1 MSAVPG
7 PAARVAGGGAEA
19 TPPPAGTGRDTDGQE
34 ISGMN
39 DTPARASA
47 VIVGAGIVGN
57 SLACH
62 LARLGWR
69 DLVLVDKGPMP
80 NPGGSTGHASNFIF
94 PIEYSKMMME
104 LTRDST
110 EQYQELGVFTQSG
123 GIEVARTQARMDELR
138 RRCTAARAWGIP
150 AQMVSPA
157 EVAKLVP
164 YLDESVILGGA
175 HFPTVG
181 VVNSLRAGTLMR
193 EEAQHSGALH
203 VLAGAEVLSIDTSG
217 RGRNG
222 LPRITSVRTTAGDIE
237 TSICVVCCG
246 VWSPRIARMA
256 GARIPLT
263 PIVHQM
269 ISVGPVPLFAG
280 TQGEI
285 AYPIVRDVDTN
296 MYERQHGGDMEV
308 GSYAHRA
315 IIVPPDDI
323 PSIEESA
330 LSPTE
335 LPFTADDFDPQLAE
349 ALELMPDLLGD
360 EKVGIRYAING
371 LISMTPDGHPLLG
384 PAPEVDGLWS
394 AAASWIKEGPGVGR
408 AVAEWMSGQVPS
420 VDVDEANIARFYPSQ
435 RTVAHVQARAREGFN
450 KMYGIVHPAEQW
462 ESGRP
467 VRVSPVY
474 DREREL
480 GAVFFETAGWERPH
494 WYASN
499 EALLERYAG
508 RLMPRDAEWDA
519 RWWSPVINAEHLAM
533 RDACA
538 LVNLSAFAI
547 FDVTGPSALDVVQSL
562 AVAQLDVAPGRV
574 VYTSLLDERG
584 GFKADLTIMRLGPER
599 FRVVTGGAT
608 GMADLAWFA
617 GHLPAD
623 GTAALADLTSAQAT
637 LGLWGPRARD
647 VLRSV
652 TADDVS
658 HAGFPFGTCREVEIA
673 GLSVLAS
680 RISYVGELGWEL
692 HVPIEQ
698 GGKLW
703 DALWSAGAPHG
714 LVPAGIG
721 VYGTTGRLEKGY
733 RAFGN
738 ELTGDYTLVEAGMTR
753 PRVKAQPF
761 VGRDAY
767 LAQRAGPPAAVLCT
781 LTVDDHAPASGP
793 VRYMLGGEP
802 ILSAEGERLVNAKGR
817 PSYVTSAGSGPSVG
831 RHLLLA
837 YLPPAQAS
845 AGTRLQVEC
854 FGDAYPVTVAVA
866 GATPLFDPDNA
877 RIRS

>member
-1 MSAVPG
+1 M
-7 PAARVAGGGAEA
+7 
-19 TPPPAGTGRDTDGQE
+19 TQ
-34 ISGMN
+34 
-39 DTPARASA
+39 TPARASA
-47 VIVGAGIVGN
+47 VIIGAGIVGN

-104 LTRDST
+104 LTQDST
-110 EQYQELGVFTQSG
+110 EQYQALGVFTQSG
-123 GIEVARTQARMDELR
+123 GIEVARTPARMAELR
-138 RRCTAARAWGIP
+138 RRCTAATAWGIP
-150 AQMVSPA
+150 AQVISPA
-157 EVAKLVP
+157 EVRKLVP

-181 VVNSLRAGTLMR
+181 VVDSLRAGTLMR
-193 EEAQHSGALH
+193 EEAEQSGALH
-203 VLAGAEVLSIDTSG
+203 VLAGAEVLGIDTVPG
-217 RGRNG
+217 PRGR
-222 LPRITSVRTTAGDIE
+222 PQIAAVRTTGGDIE
-237 TSICVVCCG
+237 TSSCVICCG

-256 GARIPLT
+256 GARLPLT

-269 ISVGPVPLFAG
+269 ISVGPIPLFAG
-280 TQGEI
+280 TSGEI

-308 GSYAHRA
+308 GSYAHRP
-315 IIVPPDDI
+315 IIVTPDEI

-349 ALELMPDLLGD
+349 ALELMPELLGD
-360 EKVGIRYAING
+360 ERVGIRYAING

-384 PAPEVDGLWS
+384 ETPEVAGLWS

-408 AVAEWMSGQVPS
+408 AVAEWMSGQVPGI
-420 VDVDEANIARFYPSQ
+420 DVFEADVARFYPAQ
-435 RTVAHVQARAREGFN
+435 QTVTHVVNRAREGFN

-467 VRVSPVY
+467 VRLSPVY
-474 DREREL
+474 QRERDL

-499 EALLERYAG
+499 EPLLERYAG
-508 RLMPRDAEWDA
+508 RLMPREAEWDA

-533 RDACA
+533 RDACG
-538 LVNLSAFAI
+538 LVDLSAFAI
-547 FDVTGPSALDVVQSL
+547 FDITGPGALDAVQSV
-562 AVAQLDVAPGRV
+562 AVAQLDVRPGRV

-584 GFKADLTIMRLGPER
+584 GFVGDLTIMRLGDQR

-608 GMADLAWFA
+608 GMSDKKWFT
-617 GHLPAD
+617 GHLPVE

-647 VLRSV
+647 VLQSV
-652 TADDVS
+652 TADDMS
-658 HAGFPFGTCREVEIA
+658 HDGFAFGTCREIEVA
-673 GLSVLAS
+673 GITVLAS

-692 HVPIEQ
+692 HVPMEQ
-698 GGKLW
+698 GARLW
-703 DALWSAGAPHG
+703 DALWDAGRPHG
-714 LVPAGIG
+714 LVPVGIG

-733 RAFGN
+733 RAFGA
-738 ELTGDYTLVEAGMTR
+738 ELTADYTLVEAGMTR

-761 VGRDAY
+761 VGKDAY
-767 LAQRAGPPAAVLCT
+767 LAQRAEPPAAVLCT
-781 LTVDDHAPASGP
+781 LTVDDHRPDGGEA
-793 VRYMLGGEP
+793 RYMLGGEP
-802 ILSAEGERLVNAKGR
+802 VLSAAGERLVDAKGR

-831 RHLLLA
+831 KHLLLA
-837 YLPPAQAS
+837 YLPPAEAVE
-845 AGTRLQVEC
+845 GNRLQVEC
-854 FGDAYPVTVAVA
+854 FGTAYPVTVAVA
-866 GATPLFDPDNA
+866 GSAPLFDPDSA
-877 RIRS
+877 RVRS